1 MSQHTTPPQGEEFRN
16 DERPA
21 VAGSV
26 AAGSSASAAAPRK
39 LLSADELKAFTA
51 LSSAQG
57 GLAVLRVFG
66 PVIAVTAL
74 AVATQHWAAVVLA
87 ILVNGVQQHA
97 MFVLAHEA
105 THYRLFEHRGLND
118 FFGRLAGV
126 LGGISM
132 CTYRVTHRLHHNNLY
147 GPEDP
152 DTAIHGGYPR
162 GRAYLWKKLAQDL
175 AGLNAW
181 KTFAYFFGS
190 PALNAD
196 TGRSIRPLD
205 DTSPALRAA
214 ARKDRWLVVAGQLL
228 LPALAGLIWGG
239 QGLALYLLLW
249 VLPLVTVLQPILRL
263 RAICEHGAVTDLS
276 WPLTAART
284 NELRGLPGLIARA
297 VFFPLHVNYHLEHHL
312 YPAVPHYRL
321 PALHALLATRGHLHG
336 AQVMPWPH
344 TLRTVFAPR
353 RPKAQAA
360 QDDTLDHPRTA

>member
-1 MSQHTTPPQGEEFRN
+1 
-16 DERPA
+16 
-21 VAGSV
+21 V
-26 AAGSSASAAAPRK
+26 
-39 LLSADELKAFTA
+39 
-51 LSSAQG
+51 
-57 GLAVLRVFG
+57 
-66 PVIAVTAL
+66 L
-74 AVATQHWAAVVLA
+74 AVATQHWAAIVLA
-87 ILVNGVQQHA
+87 ILVNGIQQHA

-162 GRAYLWKKLAQDL
+162 GKGYLWKKLAQDL
-175 AGLNAW
+175 LGLNAW

-196 TGRSIRPLD
+196 TGKSIRPLD

-214 ARKDRWLVVAGQLL
+214 ARKDRWLVLGGQLL
-228 LPALAGLIWGG
+228 LPGLAGAMFGWWGLG
-239 QGLALYLLLW
+239 MYLLLW

-276 WPLTAART
+276 SPLTAART
-284 NELRGLPGLIARA
+284 NQLYGLSGLFGRA

-321 PALHALLATRGHLHG
+321 PALHRLLAERGHLQG
-336 AQVMPWPH
+336 AQVMDWTQ

-353 RPKAQAA
+353 RPKAPPLP
-360 QDDTLDHPRTA
+360 DKPLDHPHTA